1 MPTVDFA
8 RTLRNIEGEVE
19 EGIFTRG
26 AQVSVRVGGE
36 ELFSSALGEA
46 GNGTPMTAGSVL
58 RVYCA
63 IKPVTALAVARQVDA
78 GTLDLD
84 EPLHER
90 LPDVRALADGAV
102 TLRHV
107 LNHTAGIHVPGAL
120 EVEMVAPAKRPAYLD
135 AAPREPGWHVGV
147 DAGYSE
153 IFGWDVLGRLLEQVT
168 GEPLGQHLRSAVL
181 EPLGLTSTWIGMTP
195 DEYRALLPRIGVS
208 YDMRTDRAYPL
219 LLERGERMCTEV
231 NPAHGG
237 YSTASDM
244 SRLYARVLD
253 GLAAEDAPPG
263 LPSPDTLAM
272 FTTAA
277 RPVTYDVVLDRPCE
291 HGLGFM
297 TALKGHAFGAA
308 CSPRS
313 FGHSG
318 NVGATFAFA
327 DPDYDLAVGVVF
339 NGVVDHESAF
349 LRRPALVRAI
359 YLDLDD
365 AGLGPAQADATEA
378 DADAPEPRR
387 RRWFGRHREP

>member
-8 RTLRNIEGEVE
+8 RTLSNIEGEVE

-135 AAPREPGWHVGV
+135 AAPREPGWHVGI

-263 LPSPDTLAM
+263 LPSPDTLAT

-339 NGVVDHESAF
+339 NGVVDHESAV

-365 AGLGPAQADATEA
+365 AGLGPAQTDATEA